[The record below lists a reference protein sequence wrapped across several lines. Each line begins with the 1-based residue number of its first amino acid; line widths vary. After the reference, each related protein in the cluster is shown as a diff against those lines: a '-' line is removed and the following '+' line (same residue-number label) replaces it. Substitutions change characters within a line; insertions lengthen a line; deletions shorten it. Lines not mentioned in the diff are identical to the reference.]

1 MVGPLLEKWLA
12 NPRSRK
18 KIRKSSGK
26 CQVSLHNEVEASKQ
40 KPMKINPME
49 CPKSCFAKK
58 KGVTRGTRLLVG
70 ALCISSGLLWGGCK
84 TDSETLPAKPASVA
98 AMASRK
104 VIHQRMMRIYEA
116 IQAYRTDHKELPAYL
131 SDLYPQY
138 IGDTNVFLCPEPH
151 SSDIIPFP
159 SLKDPKMQV
168 DYAYEFNANPLQG
181 LFGYQGPMTMAD
193 FKRLQMAA
201 VGGNVPILR
210 CFLNGLG
217 QRVLNVSFDGK
228 YYESGQ
234 YWEYGFTNRVDFER
248 LVPGQLQ
255 RDWAR
260 KLGPS

>member
-1 MVGPLLEKWLA
+1 
-12 NPRSRK
+12 
-18 KIRKSSGK
+18 
-26 CQVSLHNEVEASKQ
+26 
-40 KPMKINPME
+40 MKINPTE

-58 KGVTRGTRLLVG
+58 KGMTRGTLLLMGV
-70 ALCISSGLLWGGCK
+70 LCVSSGLLWGGCK
-84 TDSETLPAKPASVA
+84 TDSGTPSAKSA
-98 AMASRK
+98 AAPSMATRK
-104 VIHQRMMRIYEA
+104 IIHKRMMRIYEA
-116 IQAYRTDHKELPAYL
+116 IQAYRTDHKQLPAYL

-151 SSDIIPFP
+151 SSNIIPFP

-193 FKRLQMAA
+193 FKRLQMAV

-210 CFLNGLG
+210 CFVNGLD

-234 YWEYGFTNRVDFER
+234 YWEYGFTNRINFDS
-248 LVPGQLQ
+248 LVPDQLQ